1 MLAGGLFC
9 NSILI
14 IAVILLFLL
23 LYTNAFGKQIVV
35 GHYYDSVKTP
45 DGLDCLSVKD
55 GNFKMDNYTY
65 DRSGNIQIQINQSTL
80 EEKIFTVN
88 WVSQCEYI
96 LTDTSDITQKTMVKI
111 TDVTKNGYTCFV
123 TGDTNNLALRYQ
135 IKRQ

>member
-1 MLAGGLFC
+1 
-9 NSILI
+9 
-14 IAVILLFLL
+14 
-23 LYTNAFGKQIVV
+23 
-35 GHYYDSVKTP
+35 
-45 DGLDCLSVKD
+45 
-55 GNFKMDNYTY
+55 MDNYTY